1 MAWNFP
7 NTGMTDTNLGRDP
20 DQFEAFYRR
29 HVRAVGGFVA
39 RRVTDPNLVDD
50 MTTEVFLAAIEGAD
64 SYRPSRGSERAWLFG
79 IARNVLATERR
90 SAARRADKMLRAG
103 GRRSPD
109 ADDIA
114 RLEEQIDAE
123 RAARQLLAAIAEMPA
138 ATRAVLELV
147 DLDGLTVTEA
157 AAALGVRPTTAR
169 VRLHR
174 GRQLLQGVREHI
186 NREFV
191 TVRGTS

>member
-1 MAWNFP
+1 
-7 NTGMTDTNLGRDP
+7 MTDTNLGRDP
-20 DQFEAFYRR
+20 DAFEAFYRR

-39 RRVTDPNLVDD
+39 RRVTDPHLVDD

-64 SYRPSRGSERAWLFG
+64 SYQPSRGGERAWLFG

-90 SAARRADKMLRAG
+90 SAAKRADKMLRAG
-103 GRRSPD
+103 GRRPLD

-123 RAARQLLAAIAEMPA
+123 RAARQLLAAIAELPA

-157 AAALGVRPTTAR
+157 AAALGVRPATAR

-174 GRQLLQGVREHI
+174 GRQQLKGAPDGI
-186 NREFV
+186 TGEFA
-191 TVRGTS
+191 TVRGIS